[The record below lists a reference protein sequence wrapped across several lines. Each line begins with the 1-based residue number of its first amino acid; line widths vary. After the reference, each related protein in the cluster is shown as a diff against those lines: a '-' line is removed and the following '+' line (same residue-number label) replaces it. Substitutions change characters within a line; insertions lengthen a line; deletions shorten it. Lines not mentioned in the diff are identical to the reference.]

1 MAHNFMP
8 INREQMYLLPPSLRE
23 WVPEDDPVWFVIES
37 VEAMDLSAFYAEYN
51 AEGVGGKAYHPEMM
65 VALLL
70 YAYCQGERS
79 SRRIERLCARDVAYR
94 VASANQQPD
103 HTSVA
108 RFRQRHE
115 AALSGVFSEVL
126 KQVKKA
132 GLLRV
137 GVVALDGTKIK
148 ANASLSANRT
158 EDGLE
163 AEVRRMLKEAAETDA
178 AEDRLYGD
186 DVPGRLPEG
195 FRTKKDRLER
205 LAAAREEIAREKAE
219 AVKAQEEKLAQREA
233 EEESEGRKKRG
244 RKPKAPE
251 DCAPRDL
258 KANVTDPESRIMKAR
273 AGYLQGYNAQ
283 VAVTRDQF
291 IVAAELTQDRN
302 DVQQLVGMV
311 GKVRENLAEAR
322 VEESV
327 GTVLADAG
335 YWSEANVQGLKPG
348 DPELLVA
355 TTKDWKQRKAMREKG
370 APRGR
375 IPEGL
380 PVRDRMERRLLTK
393 RGKALYALRSQ
404 TVEPAIGQLKD
415 VTGLHR
421 FSRRGRS
428 ACDSELK
435 FTAAAHNLLKLWR
448 RCAEK
453 GWERGKKGLRTG
465 VRDLLRA
472 IFVHLRAPS
481 APHPAWTPA

>member
-1 MAHNFMP
+1 
-8 INREQMYLLPPSLRE
+8 MYLLPPSLRD
-23 WVPEDDPVWFVIES
+23 WLPQDDPVWFVIES
-37 VEAMDLSAFYAEYN
+37 VEAMDLSAFYADYN
-51 AEGVGGKAYHPEMM
+51 AEGVGGKAYHPAMM

-94 VASANQQPD
+94 LASANQQPD

-115 AALSGVFSEVL
+115 KALSGLFAQVL
-126 KQVKKA
+126 RQVQKA
-132 GLLRV
+132 GLLQV

-186 DVPGRLPEG
+186 DAPGRLPEG

-205 LAAAREEIAREKAE
+205 LAAAREEIAKEKAE
-219 AVKAQEEKLAQREA
+219 AVKAQEEKLARREA

-244 RKPKAPE
+244 RKPKDPE
-251 DCAPRDL
+251 ECAPRDL
-258 KANVTDPESRIMKAR
+258 KANVTDPESRIMKTR
-273 AGYLQGYNAQ
+273 SGYVQGYNAQ

-291 IVAAELTQDRN
+291 IVAAELTQDCN
-302 DVQQLVGMV
+302 DVQQLKGMV
-311 GKVRENLAEAR
+311 GKVRENLAEAN
-322 VEESV
+322 VEQSV

-335 YWSEANVQGLKPG
+335 YWSEANVQGWAPD

-355 TTKDWKQRKAMREKG
+355 TTKDWKQRKAMREKA

-375 IPEGL
+375 IPQGL
-380 PVRDRMERRLLTK
+380 SARDRMERKLLTK
-393 RGKALYALRSQ
+393 RGRESYALRSQ
-404 TVEPAIGQLKD
+404 TVEPAIGQLKE
-415 VTGLHR
+415 VTGLDR
-421 FSRRGRS
+421 FTRRGRS

-448 RCAEK
+448 RLAEK
-453 GWERGKKGLRTG
+453 GWEWGKKGL
-465 VRDLLRA
+465 
-472 IFVHLRAPS
+472 
-481 APHPAWTPA
+481 WTPASALRRAVFVSLRRLSNPQPVWTAA